1 MKTTFLWHLNYLCH
15 FYFPIVKIGVI
26 YTQLA
31 YNYGMYATLIE
42 LPIFSK
48 YREDY
53 LNDHE
58 YRKLQELL
66 VNNPT
71 SGDLIQGTGGLRKLR
86 YGDSS
91 RGKGKRGGLRIIY
104 YWWVNAYQIFLFTIY
119 NKNEMTDLSHDQKK
133 KLKELLENE
142 IKARSRHEK
151 T

>member
-1 MKTTFLWHLNYLCH
+1 
-15 FYFPIVKIGVI
+15 
-26 YTQLA
+26 
-31 YNYGMYATLIE
+31 MYATLIE

-53 LNDHE
+53 LGDYE
-58 YRKLQELL
+58 YSKLQELL
-66 VNNPT
+66 VNNPA

-119 NKNEMTDLSHDQKK
+119 NKNEMADLSHDQKK

>member
-1 MKTTFLWHLNYLCH
+1 MKTTFFWHLNCLCH
-15 FYFPIVKIGVI
+15 FYFPILKIGVI
-26 YTQLA
+26 YTQVA
-31 YNYGMYATLIE
+31 YNFGMYATLIE

-53 LNDHE
+53 LGDYE
-58 YRKLQELL
+58 YSKLQELL
-66 VNNPT
+66 VNNPA

-104 YWWVNAYQIFLFTIY
+104 YWWVNAYQIFLFTLY

>member
-1 MKTTFLWHLNYLCH
+1 MKTTFFWHLNCLCH
-15 FYFPIVKIGVI
+15 FYFPILKIGVI
-26 YTQLA
+26 YTQVA
-31 YNYGMYATLIE
+31 YNFGMYATLIE

-53 LNDHE
+53 LDDYE
-58 YRKLQELL
+58 YSKLQELL
-66 VNNPT
+66 VNNPA

-119 NKNEMTDLSHDQKK
+119 NKNEMADLSHDQKK

>member
-1 MKTTFLWHLNYLCH
+1 MKTTFFWHLNCLCH
-15 FYFPIVKIGVI
+15 FYFPILKIGVI
-26 YTQLA
+26 YTQVA
-31 YNYGMYATLIE
+31 YNFGMYATLIE

-53 LNDHE
+53 LGDYE
-58 YRKLQELL
+58 YSKLQELL
-66 VNNPT
+66 VNNPA

>member
-1 MKTTFLWHLNYLCH
+1 MKTTFFWHLNCLCH
-15 FYFPIVKIGVI
+15 FYFPILKIGVI
-26 YTQLA
+26 YTQVA
-31 YNYGMYATLIE
+31 YNFGMYATLIE

-53 LNDHE
+53 LDDYE
-58 YRKLQELL
+58 YSKLQELL
-66 VNNPT
+66 VNNPA

>member
-1 MKTTFLWHLNYLCH
+1 MKTTFFWHLNCLCH
-15 FYFPIVKIGVI
+15 FYFPILKIGVI
-26 YTQLA
+26 YTQVA
-31 YNYGMYATLIE
+31 YNFGMYATLIE

-53 LNDHE
+53 LDDYE
-58 YRKLQELL
+58 YSKLQELL
-66 VNNPT
+66 VNNPA

-119 NKNEMTDLSHDQKK
+119 NKNEMADLNQEQKK
-133 KLKELLENE
+133 KLKELLEDE
-142 IKARSRHEK
+142 IKARSKHEK

>member
-1 MKTTFLWHLNYLCH
+1 LKTTFFWHLNCLCH
-15 FYFPIVKIGVI
+15 FYFPILKIGVI
-26 YTQLA
+26 YTQVA
-31 YNYGMYATLIE
+31 YNFGMYATLIE

-53 LNDHE
+53 LDDYE
-58 YRKLQELL
+58 YSKLQELL
-66 VNNPT
+66 VNNPA

>member
-1 MKTTFLWHLNYLCH
+1 
-15 FYFPIVKIGVI
+15 
-26 YTQLA
+26 
-31 YNYGMYATLIE
+31 MYATLIE

-53 LNDHE
+53 LDDHE
-58 YRKLQELL
+58 YSKLQELL

-119 NKNEMTDLSHDQKK
+119 NKNEMTDLSHEQKK

>member
-1 MKTTFLWHLNYLCH
+1 M
-15 FYFPIVKIGVI
+15 GVI

-31 YNYGMYATLIE
+31 YNFGMYATLIE
-42 LPIFSK
+42 LPNFSK

-53 LNDHE
+53 LDDYE
-58 YRKLQELL
+58 YSKLQEYL

-86 YGDSS
+86 YTDSS

-104 YWWVNAYQIFLFTIY
+104 YWWISEYQIYLFTIY
-119 NKNEMTDLSHDQKK
+119 NKNELTDLSHDQKR
-133 KLKELLENE
+133 KLKELLEGE
-142 IKARSRHEK
+142 IKARGKYEK

>member
-1 MKTTFLWHLNYLCH
+1 M
-15 FYFPIVKIGVI
+15 GVI

-31 YNYGMYATLIE
+31 YNFGMYATLIE
-42 LPIFSK
+42 LPNFSK

-53 LNDHE
+53 LDDYE
-58 YRKLQELL
+58 YSKLQEYL

-86 YGDSS
+86 YADSS

-104 YWWVNAYQIFLFTIY
+104 YWWISEYQIYLFTIY
-119 NKNEMTDLSHDQKK
+119 NKNELTDLSHDQKR
-133 KLKELLENE
+133 KLRELLEGE
-142 IKARSRHEK
+142 IKARGKYEK

>member
-1 MKTTFLWHLNYLCH
+1 MKTTFFWHLNCLCH
-15 FYFPIVKIGVI
+15 FYFPILKIGVI
-26 YTQLA
+26 YTQVA
-31 YNYGMYATLIE
+31 YNFGMYATLIE

-53 LNDHE
+53 LDDYE
-58 YRKLQELL
+58 YSKLQELL
-66 VNNPT
+66 VNNPA

-104 YWWVNAYQIFLFTIY
+104 YWWVNAYQIFLFTLY

>member
-1 MKTTFLWHLNYLCH
+1 
-15 FYFPIVKIGVI
+15 
-26 YTQLA
+26 
-31 YNYGMYATLIE
+31 MYATLIE

-53 LNDHE
+53 LGDYE
-58 YRKLQELL
+58 YSKLQELL

>member
-1 MKTTFLWHLNYLCH
+1 M
-15 FYFPIVKIGVI
+15 GVI

-31 YNYGMYATLIE
+31 YNFGMYATLIE
-42 LPIFSK
+42 LPNFSK

-53 LNDHE
+53 LDDYE
-58 YRKLQELL
+58 YSKLQEYL

-86 YGDSS
+86 YADSS

-104 YWWVNAYQIFLFTIY
+104 YWWISEYQIYLFTIY
-119 NKNEMTDLSHDQKK
+119 NKNELTDLSHDQKR
-133 KLKELLENE
+133 KLKELLEGE
-142 IKARSRHEK
+142 IKARGKYEK

>member
-15 FYFPIVKIGVI
+15 FYFPILKIGVI
-26 YTQLA
+26 CTQLA
-31 YNYGMYATLIE
+31 YNFGMYATLIE
-42 LPIFSK
+42 LPFFSK

-58 YRKLQELL
+58 YSKLQELL

-119 NKNEMTDLSHDQKK
+119 DKNEMTDLSHDQKK

>member
-1 MKTTFLWHLNYLCH
+1 MKTTFFWHLNCLCH
-15 FYFPIVKIGVI
+15 FYFPILKIGVI
-26 YTQLA
+26 YTQVA
-31 YNYGMYATLIE
+31 YNFGMYATLIE

-53 LNDHE
+53 LGDYE
-58 YRKLQELL
+58 YSKLQELL
-66 VNNPT
+66 VNNPA

-119 NKNEMTDLSHDQKK
+119 NKNEMTDLSHDQKR

>member
-1 MKTTFLWHLNYLCH
+1 MKTTFFWHLNCLCH
-15 FYFPIVKIGVI
+15 FYFPILKIGVI
-26 YTQLA
+26 YTQVA
-31 YNYGMYATLIE
+31 YNFGMYATLIE

-48 YREDY
+48 YRENYLGDY
-53 LNDHE
+53 E
-58 YRKLQELL
+58 YSKLQELL
-66 VNNPT
+66 VNNPA

>member
-1 MKTTFLWHLNYLCH
+1 
-15 FYFPIVKIGVI
+15 
-26 YTQLA
+26 
-31 YNYGMYATLIE
+31 MYATLIE

-53 LNDHE
+53 LDDHE
-58 YRKLQELL
+58 YSKLQELL

-71 SGDLIQGTGGLRKLR
+71 SGDLIQGAGGLRKLR

-119 NKNEMTDLSHDQKK
+119 NKNEMTDLSHEQKK

>member
-1 MKTTFLWHLNYLCH
+1 MKTTFFWHLNCLCH
-15 FYFPIVKIGVI
+15 FYFPILKIGVI
-26 YTQLA
+26 YTQVA
-31 YNYGMYATLIE
+31 YNFGMYATLIE

-53 LNDHE
+53 LDDYE
-58 YRKLQELL
+58 YSKLQELL

-104 YWWVNAYQIFLFTIY
+104 YWWMNAYQIFLFTIY

>member
-1 MKTTFLWHLNYLCH
+1 MKTTFFWHLNYLCH
-15 FYFPIVKIGVI
+15 FYFPINKIGVI
-26 YTQLA
+26 YTQLT
-31 YNYGMYATLIE
+31 YNFGMYATLIE
-42 LPIFSK
+42 LPNFSK

-53 LNDHE
+53 LNDYE
-58 YRKLQELL
+58 YSKLQVLL

-86 YGDSS
+86 FGDSS

-119 NKNEMTDLSHDQKK
+119 NKNEMTDLNQEQKK
-133 KLKELLENE
+133 KLKELLEDE
-142 IKARSRHEK
+142 IKARSKHEK

>member
-1 MKTTFLWHLNYLCH
+1 MTFFWHLSNLCH
-15 FYFPIVKIGVI
+15 FYFPILKIGVI
-26 YTQLA
+26 YTQVA
-31 YNYGMYATLIE
+31 YNFGMHATLIE

-48 YREDY
+48 YREHY
-53 LNDHE
+53 LDDHE
-58 YRKLQELL
+58 YSKLQELL
-66 VNNPT
+66 VNHPT

-86 YGDSS
+86 YGDSN

-119 NKNEMTDLSHDQKK
+119 NKNEMADLSHDQKK
-133 KLKELLENE
+133 KLKELLEDE

>member
-1 MKTTFLWHLNYLCH
+1 M
-15 FYFPIVKIGVI
+15 GVI

-31 YNYGMYATLIE
+31 YNFGMHATLIE
-42 LPIFSK
+42 LPNFSK

-53 LNDHE
+53 LDDYE
-58 YRKLQELL
+58 YSKLQEYL

-86 YGDSS
+86 YADSS

-104 YWWVNAYQIFLFTIY
+104 YWWISEYQIYLFTIY
-119 NKNEMTDLSHDQKK
+119 NKNELTDLSHDQKR
-133 KLKELLENE
+133 KLKELLEGE
-142 IKARSRHEK
+142 IKARGKYEK

>member
-1 MKTTFLWHLNYLCH
+1 LKTTFLWHLNYLCH

>member
-1 MKTTFLWHLNYLCH
+1 MKTTFFWHLNCLCH
-15 FYFPIVKIGVI
+15 FYFPILKIGVI
-26 YTQLA
+26 YTQVA
-31 YNYGMYATLIE
+31 YNFGMYATLIE

-53 LNDHE
+53 LDDYE
-58 YRKLQELL
+58 YSKLQELL
-66 VNNPT
+66 VNNPA

-119 NKNEMTDLSHDQKK
+119 NKNEMTDLSHDQKR

>member
-1 MKTTFLWHLNYLCH
+1 VYYIRNLRIIL
-15 FYFPIVKIGVI
+15 
-26 YTQLA
+26 
-31 YNYGMYATLIE
+31 GMYATLIE

-53 LNDHE
+53 LNDFE
-58 YRKLQELL
+58 YSKLQEYL

-86 YGDSS
+86 YADSN

-104 YWWVNAYQIFLFTIY
+104 YWWVNEYQIYLFTIY
-119 NKNEMTDLSHDQKK
+119 NKNECTELSHDQKK
-133 KLKELLENE
+133 KLRELLEDE
-142 IKARSRHEK
+142 IKARSQHEK

>member
-1 MKTTFLWHLNYLCH
+1 MKTTFFWHLNYLCH
-15 FYFPIVKIGVI
+15 FYFPILKIGVI

-31 YNYGMYATLIE
+31 YNFGMYATLIE

-53 LNDHE
+53 LDDHE
-58 YRKLQELL
+58 YSKLQELL

>member
-1 MKTTFLWHLNYLCH
+1 MKTTFFWHLNCLCH
-15 FYFPIVKIGVI
+15 FYLPILKIGVI
-26 YTQLA
+26 YTQVA
-31 YNYGMYATLIE
+31 YNFGMYATLIE

-53 LNDHE
+53 LDDHE
-58 YRKLQELL
+58 YIKLQELL
-66 VNNPT
+66 VNNPA